1 MKRTILIKQQG
12 FTLIELL
19 VVMFMLGL
27 VIMALYSVYTTHQRS
42 AYVQDEVVEVQQN
55 LRIAMDKITNDIRMA
70 GLFIPTPTTATY
82 NAFPVQATGDAA
94 ETLPDGTF
102 SDTLTLNAESSFHIF
117 ATITQS
123 ATPVFTVAYAD
134 SVDAFNTGDTVRI
147 IRANSKTQPGGNCTY
162 KVTGTNRNPPQITL
176 GPDTT
181 SCNSAPAGTFQANDV
196 IVRVESNLIYPI
208 TITYCLG
215 SQAGEAGCGGAIAT
229 CPSAPDLCLM
239 RILNIGTANQVN
251 QLIAQNMSGLQI
263 SYLMNIP
270 FSVAEASSLVDP
282 VDVLKMR
289 AVRVTLIGRTV
300 KTTGLS
306 DKTPKQRQLESVIG
320 FKEL

>member
-19 VVMFMLGL
+19 IVMFMLGL
-27 VIMALYSVYTTHQRS
+27 VTMALYSLYTTHQRS

-55 LRIAMDKITNDIRMA
+55 LRIAMDKITNDVRMA
-70 GLFIPTPTTATY
+70 GLFIPSPATATF

-94 ETLPDGTF
+94 GVAN
-102 SDTLTLNAESSFHIF
+102 SDTLTLNSESSFHIF
-117 ATITQS
+117 ATITLS
-123 ATPVFTVAYAD
+123 ATPVFNVAYTD
-134 SVDAFNTGDTVRI
+134 SVDAFNIGDTVRI

-162 KVTGTNRNPPQITL
+162 KVAGTQRIPPQITL

-181 SCNSAPAGTFQANDV
+181 SCNSAPAGTFLANDV
-196 IVRVESNLIYPI
+196 IVRVESNGIYPV

-215 SQAGEAGCGGAIAT
+215 SQTGVAGCGGAIAT

-239 RILNIGTANQVN
+239 RILNIGTANQVS

-263 SYLMNIP
+263 GYLMNLP
-270 FSVAEASSLVDP
+270 FSVAEASSLVNP

-289 AVRVTLIGRTV
+289 AVRVTLVGRTG

-306 DKTPKQRQLESVIG
+306 DKTAKQRQLESVIG

>member
-1 MKRTILIKQQG
+1 MIRMNLIKQRG

-27 VIMALYSVYTTHQRS
+27 VIMAIYSVYTTHQRS

-70 GLFIPTPTTATY
+70 GLFIPTPTAATY

-94 ETLPDGTF
+94 ETLPDGTL

-117 ATITQS
+117 ATITLS
-123 ATPVFTVAYAD
+123 ATPVFNVAYTD

-162 KVTGTNRNPPQITL
+162 KVTGTNRIPPQITL
-176 GPDTT
+176 GADTT
-181 SCNSAPAGTFQANDV
+181 SCNSSPVGTFLANDV

-215 SQAGEAGCGGAIAT
+215 SQTGVAGCSGAIAT
-229 CPSAPDLCLM
+229 CPSGDLCLM
-239 RILNIGTANQVN
+239 RILNIGTANEVS

-263 SYLMNIP
+263 SYLMNSP

-282 VDVLKMR
+282 ADVLKMR
-289 AVRVTLIGRTV
+289 AVRVTLVGRTV

-306 DKTPKQRQLESVIG
+306 DNTAKQRQLESVIG

>member
-19 VVMFMLGL
+19 IVMFMLGL
-27 VIMALYSVYTTHQRS
+27 VTMALYSLYTTHQRS

-55 LRIAMDKITNDIRMA
+55 LRIAMDKITNDVRMA
-70 GLFIPTPTTATY
+70 GLFIPSPATATF

-94 ETLPDGTF
+94 GVAN
-102 SDTLTLNAESSFHIF
+102 SDTLTLNSESSFHIF
-117 ATITQS
+117 ATITLS
-123 ATPVFTVAYAD
+123 ATPVFNVAYTD
-134 SVDAFNTGDTVRI
+134 SVDAFNIGDTVRI

-162 KVTGTNRNPPQITL
+162 KVAGTQRIPPQITL

-181 SCNSAPAGTFQANDV
+181 SCNSAPAGTFLANDV
-196 IVRVESNLIYPI
+196 IVRVESNGIYPV

-215 SQAGEAGCGGAIAT
+215 SQAGVAGCGGAIAT
-229 CPSAPDLCLM
+229 CPSGDLCLM
-239 RILNIGTANQVN
+239 RILNIGTANQVS

-263 SYLMNIP
+263 SYLMNLP
-270 FSVAEASSLVDP
+270 FSVAEASSLVNP

-289 AVRVTLIGRTV
+289 AVRVTLAGRTV

-306 DKTPKQRQLESVIG
+306 DKTAKQRQLESVIG

>member
-19 VVMFMLGL
+19 IVMFMLGL
-27 VIMALYSVYTTHQRS
+27 VTMALYSLYTTHQRS

-55 LRIAMDKITNDIRMA
+55 LRIAMDKITNDVRMA
-70 GLFIPTPTTATY
+70 GLFIPSPATATF

-94 ETLPDGTF
+94 GVAN
-102 SDTLTLNAESSFHIF
+102 SDTLTLNSESSFHIF
-117 ATITQS
+117 ATITLS
-123 ATPVFTVAYAD
+123 ATPVFNVAYTD
-134 SVDAFNTGDTVRI
+134 SVDAFNIGDTVRI

-162 KVTGTNRNPPQITL
+162 KVAGTQRIPPQITL

-181 SCNSAPAGTFQANDV
+181 SCNSAPAGTFLANDV
-196 IVRVESNLIYPI
+196 IVRVESNGIYPV

-215 SQAGEAGCGGAIAT
+215 SQAGVAGCGGAIAT
-229 CPSAPDLCLM
+229 CPSGDLCLM
-239 RILNIGTANQVN
+239 RILNIGTANQVS

-263 SYLMNIP
+263 SYLMNLP
-270 FSVAEASSLVDP
+270 FSVAEASSLVNP

-289 AVRVTLIGRTV
+289 AVRVTLAGSTV

-306 DKTPKQRQLESVIG
+306 DKTAKQRQLESVIG

>member
-1 MKRTILIKQQG
+1 
-12 FTLIELL
+12 
-19 VVMFMLGL
+19 MFMLGL
-27 VIMALYSVYTTHQRS
+27 VTMALYSLYTTHQRS

-55 LRIAMDKITNDIRMA
+55 LRIAMDKITNDVRMA
-70 GLFIPTPTTATY
+70 GLFIPSPATATF

-94 ETLPDGTF
+94 GVAN

-117 ATITQS
+117 ATITLS
-123 ATPVFTVAYAD
+123 ATPVFNVAYTD
-134 SVDAFNTGDTVRI
+134 SVDAFNSGDTVRI
-147 IRANSKTQPGGNCTY
+147 IRTSSKEQVGGVCTY
-162 KVTGTNRNPPQITL
+162 KVTGTQRIPPQITL

-181 SCNSAPAGTFQANDV
+181 SCNSAPAGIFLANDV
-196 IVRVESNLIYPI
+196 IVRVESNGIYPV

-215 SQAGEAGCGGAIAT
+215 SQAGVAGCGGAIAT
-229 CPSAPDLCLM
+229 CPSGDLCLM
-239 RILNIGTANQVN
+239 RILNIGTANQVS

-263 SYLMNIP
+263 SYLMNLP
-270 FSVAEASSLVDP
+270 FSVAEASSLVNP

-289 AVRVTLIGRTV
+289 AVRVTLFGRTV

-306 DKTPKQRQLESVIG
+306 DNTAKQRQLESVIG